1 MENIHCQK
9 CKESMDHLVEYAD
22 GKLKVIFNCRN
33 GYCSYGR
40 TDEIELYESEKDEL
54 VKSFQKE
61 RDEKRGAEA
70 LGYLFGDFEKE
81 KYKGRSHITPQE
93 LGKAEIEREIQ
104 KGIDAINRADIS
116 PKEKIYLINQINK

>member
-1 MENIHCQK
+1 MENYK
-9 CKESMDHLVEYAD
+9 
-22 GKLKVIFNCRN
+22 
-33 GYCSYGR
+33 
-40 TDEIELYESEKDEL
+40 
-54 VKSFQKE
+54 
-61 RDEKRGAEA
+61 GAEA